1 LILINLCPHP
11 VKILTPYGVVDL
23 PQAGPAARL
32 HYLED
37 DEELFEFGLIK
48 RAKILASELPEPEPD
63 TLYVV
68 SSLVRVAHP
77 YRLDLVSPHDLIKDE
92 DNRTYACL
100 ALLGNS
106 FD

>member
-1 LILINLCPHP
+1 MILINLCPHP
-11 VKILTPYGVVDL
+11 VKILTPYGVTEL

-37 DEELFEFGLIK
+37 DEEFFEFGLLK
-48 RAKILASELPEPEPD
+48 RAKFYASELPDPEPD

-68 SSLVRVAHP
+68 SSLVRIAHP
-77 YRLDLVSPHDLIKDE
+77 YRTDLVTPYDLIKDQ
-92 DNRTYACL
+92 DDRPYACL

-106 FD
+106 YD